1 MRPNM
6 LFRSTRCRATHA
18 PKPVSNVEAYQM
30 LRNAIMDANRICH
43 SELLVDDMECMIA
56 WDTVD
61 EIAHG
66 IANREA
72 RDPLEDYCAENPD
85 ADECRVYDI

>member
-1 MRPNM
+1 M
-6 LFRSTRCRATHA
+6 
-18 PKPVSNVEAYQM
+18 SN
-30 LRNAIMDANRICH
+30 MDAHNILKKAIIDAKSIC
-43 SELLVDDMECMIA
+43 SSDLLIDEYECAVA

-66 IANREA
+66 IAIREA

-85 ADECRVYDI
+85 ADECRTYDV